1 MNSTASLVPMWACT
15 VPETQIPPGSA
26 RASNRA
32 AGEDKLCVI
41 HLRNRLESRPA
52 MRMQFVPHPGRWRSH
67 EFS

>member
-52 MRMQFVPHPGRWRSH
+52 MRK
-67 EFS
+67 